1 MPQTIAIDGYM
12 LGQSMTGTGINR
24 YLVNLLREI
33 EKLTAGATEPAF
45 QVIVPPGAQCQSN
58 GWALRP
64 GFGIKAQP
72 LMRWHRAW
80 KYGLVNILTL
90 QMRNGTVFEPI
101 PVSIYFKPRRLA
113 VTVHDVIPLLFP
125 DQYGSPAGRIF
136 LHTYTSSMS
145 KADLI
150 FTDSACSKNDMIS
163 RFGVPA
169 GKIVVAY
176 LGFERDAFRAG
187 PVDTSESRE
196 MLSRLGIT
204 RPYVLH
210 VGRGDPRKNLVR
222 LVQAYEALT
231 ARRKDL
237 DFQLVLGGSL
247 GWGYE
252 PLLEL
257 VRKASLQGRIVVTG
271 PVPDRELPMLYRS
284 AACFAMP
291 SLYEGFGLPVLE
303 AMACGT
309 PVMISNSSSLP
320 EVGGDAAIY
329 FHPESVDEMS
339 HVMERLLTD
348 SGLREDMAKKGLER
362 ARQFSWEAC
371 AHTTLAAL
379 KTL

>member
-1 MPQTIAIDGYM
+1 MAQTIFFDGYV
-12 LGQSMTGTGINR
+12 LDRRHAGTGIHR
-24 YLVNLLREI
+24 YAVNLLREL
-33 EKLTAGATEPAF
+33 EKITVGAEEPEF
-45 QVIVPPGAQCQSN
+45 QIGVPPGAQPQFN
-58 GWALRP
+58 GWAHRP
-64 GFGIKAQP
+64 GFRISTRR
-72 LMRWHRAW
+72 LMRFHRAW
-80 KYGLVNILTL
+80 KYGLVNSLNF

-101 PVSIYFKPRRLA
+101 PVAVYFKPRRLA
-113 VTVHDVIPLLFP
+113 VTIHDVAPLLFP
-125 DQYGSPAGRIF
+125 EQYKSKIF

-150 FTDSACSKNDMIS
+150 FTVSEHSKADMVS

-169 GKIVVAY
+169 DKIVVGY
-176 LGFERDAFRAG
+176 EGFDRDMFQPG

-196 MLSRLGIT
+196 MLRRLGIT

-247 GWGYE
+247 GWGYK

-257 VRKASLQGRIVVTG
+257 VRKASLQGRVIVTG
-271 PVPDRELPMLYRS
+271 PVPDRELPMLYRA
-284 AACFAMP
+284 AACFATP

-309 PVMISNSSSLP
+309 PVMISGSSSLP

-329 FHPESVDEMS
+329 FDPESVDEMS
-339 HVMERLLTD
+339 QVMERLLTD
-348 SGLREDMAKKGLER
+348 SGLREEMTTKGLER
-362 ARQFSWEAC
+362 APQFSWERC
-371 AHTTLAAL
+371 ARVTLAAL
-379 KTL
+379 KNL

>member
-1 MPQTIAIDGYM
+1 MAQIIFFDGYV
-12 LGQSMTGTGINR
+12 LARRHAGTGIHR
-24 YLVNLLREI
+24 YAVNLLREL
-33 EKLTAGATEPAF
+33 EKITAGAEGPEF
-45 QVIVPPGAQCQSN
+45 QIGIPSGVQPQFN
-58 GWALRP
+58 GWAHRP
-64 GFGIKAQP
+64 GFKISTRR
-72 LMRWHRAW
+72 LMRFHRAW
-80 KYGLVNILTL
+80 KYGLVNSLNF
-90 QMRNGTVFEPI
+90 QMRKGTIFEPI
-101 PVSIYFKPRRLA
+101 PVAVYFRPRRLA
-113 VTVHDVIPLLFP
+113 VTIHDVAPLLFP
-125 DQYGSPAGRIF
+125 EQYKSKIF
-136 LHTYTSSMS
+136 LHTYTSSMRE
-145 KADLI
+145 ADLI

-187 PVDTSESRE
+187 PVDTPRSRE
-196 MLSRLGIT
+196 MLGRLGIA

-210 VGRGDPRKNLVR
+210 VGRGDPRKNLMR
-222 LVQAYEALT
+222 LVQAYEALS

-257 VRKASLQGRIVVTG
+257 LRKASLQGRIVVTG
-271 PVPDRELPMLYRS
+271 PVPDRELPMLYRA

-309 PVMISNSSSLP
+309 PVMISDSSSLP
-320 EVGGDAAIY
+320 EVGGDAALY
-329 FHPESVDEMS
+329 FNPESVDEMS
-339 HVMERLLTD
+339 QVMERVMTD
-348 SGLREDMAKKGLER
+348 SGLREEMAKKGLER

-371 AHTTLAAL
+371 ARTTLAAL